1 MQRDGVKQYLER
13 LPKGSPLRFETMF
26 TMQPFGEFRNPVLFR
41 AEDSFRDKINLLAEV
56 EMKEIL
62 GYRFVFH
69 NVF

>member
-1 MQRDGVKQYLER
+1 
-13 LPKGSPLRFETMF
+13 MF

-41 AEDSFRDKINLLAEV
+41 AEDIFRDKINLLAEV